1 MRNVCIALVVLCF
14 GCSKSATQITLQE
27 AKTIASDTY
36 HGELISANKDDS
48 NQRSVYH
55 IEMKVDGK
63 NYHII
68 IDASNGDILS
78 DSIIES
84 KPSTSDKDTNKQT
97 ISEQEAKEIALQRT
111 KGGEITKI
119 EFDKADDAG
128 EVDTYDIDIIKDTK
142 EYELSIDAYTGEIL
156 TYEEETL
163 RR

>member
-14 GCSKSATQITLQE
+14 GCSKSTITLQE
-27 AKTIASDTY
+27 AKTIASETY
-36 HGELISANKDDS
+36 HGDVISANKDDS

-55 IEMKVDGK
+55 IEMKVDEK
-63 NYHII
+63 NYHIM

-78 DSIIES
+78 DRVIES
-84 KPSTSDKDTNKQT
+84 NPSASDKDTSKQA

-111 KGGEITKI
+111 KGGDIRKI

-163 RR
+163 HR